1 MSWANDPRVDGEE
14 EIMSTSVV
22 HPARA
27 SQSTARSRAIGLGLA
42 GLVLTAGV
50 GLGLSA
56 NRSDPVPAVESSVTH
71 YEPSAQARRLE
82 ALAEDRAALS
92 SRQSPLDGSIRRS

>member
-1 MSWANDPRVDGEE
+1 MSA
-14 EIMSTSVV
+14 SVV
-22 HPARA
+22 HPRRA
-27 SQSTARSRAIGLGLA
+27 SQSTARSRVIGLGLA
-42 GLVLTAGV
+42 GLVLAAGI

-56 NRSDPVPAVESSVTH
+56 NRSDPVPAIESSVTH

-92 SRQSPLDGSIRRS
+92 SREPPLDSAIRRS